1 MRNLSQNGLKF
12 LLVERKQNLRQMNNK
27 NNIIGIL
34 FLIIIGLF
42 VYNIIT
48 TNQIKTDVKK
58 YQTSIDSIQTKI
70 DSVSILNKELDN
82 KLAELDTNILEI
94 TQEIQLVDNNI
105 NVIKK
110 KTNEKVASV
119 DNLGNDELQHFFTDK
134 YGK

>member
-1 MRNLSQNGLKF
+1 M
-12 LLVERKQNLRQMNNK
+12 K
-27 NNIIGIL
+27 NSLIGVL

-42 VYNIIT
+42 VYNIVA
-48 TNQIKTDVKK
+48 TNEIKTDVKK
-58 YQTSIDSIQTKI
+58 YQNSIDSIQTKI
-70 DSVSILNKELDN
+70 DSVSLINKELDN
-82 KLAELDTNILEI
+82 RLAELDTNITEI
-94 TQEIQLVDNNI
+94 TQEIELVDNNI

>member
-1 MRNLSQNGLKF
+1 MNN
-12 LLVERKQNLRQMNNK
+12 NNK

-48 TNQIKTDVKK
+48 TKQIKTDIEK

-82 KLAELDTNILEI
+82 KLAELDINILEI